1 MDKDEC
7 EQHDEIGDD
16 EGQAR
21 ARAVSGM
28 DGLVDEKTIV
38 AEGGRAL
45 RGRDSRVVER
55 RHRWLRYAALAR
67 LARPGGEGRRWGML
81 SAWPWKI

>member
-1 MDKDEC
+1 MDQDDSMR
-7 EQHDEIGDD
+7 HDEIGDS

-21 ARAVSGM
+21 AVGWRAWQRVPG
-28 DGLVDEKTIV
+28 
-38 AEGGRAL
+38 L

-55 RHRWLRYAALAR
+55 RHRRVRYAALAR

>member
-21 ARAVSGM
+21 ARAVS
-28 DGLVDEKTIV
+28 EKTVV

-55 RHRWLRYAALAR
+55 RHR
-67 LARPGGEGRRWGML
+67 
-81 SAWPWKI
+81 